1 VKAGGGHEEKGEVG
15 EESLDKGTEALSK
28 EGEAANQEG
37 SSLGGYKTIV
47 LENSA
52 DEPGVVTPA
61 LDMAL
66 HAPPSVDKEDS
77 IREQVPSDRGL
88 VHAASATSTLKSL
101 SAPLPES
108 PNSRPVTSLPSSLE
122 ELPSAYANSTR
133 PRQASL
139 VSASSVYS
147 PSVYTTNSG
156 VNGPTAGAV
165 DDASA
170 DSKQHHERH
179 GREVVKFYVGRE
191 TWEELGYNWCKSER
205 TCAGRV
211 WVECGIEDGLVCL
224 FSSPLGHGH
233 FVFDILFIILTFC
246 HSPSFRILSIDRS
259 EILSTH

>member
-1 VKAGGGHEEKGEVG
+1 VSKEEGKPGRTSLEGVRELHGKGRDVVEDGGIEGVKAGGGHEEKGEVG
-15 EESLDKGTEALSK
+15 EELVEKGTETLSK
-28 EGEAANQEG
+28 EGEATTQEG

-47 LENSA
+47 PENSA
-52 DEPGVVTPA
+52 DEPGAVTPA
-61 LDMAL
+61 LDIAL

-88 VHAASATSTLKSL
+88 VHAASATSTPKSL

-108 PNSRPVTSLPSSLE
+108 PNSRPVPSLPSSLE
-122 ELPSAYANSTR
+122 GPLSTYASSTR

-165 DDASA
+165 GDASV

-191 TWEELGYNWCKSER
+191 TWEERAWLQLVQIRESMFWARLGGVRY
-205 TCAGRV
+205 
-211 WVECGIEDGLVCL
+211 
-224 FSSPLGHGH
+224 
-233 FVFDILFIILTFC
+233 
-246 HSPSFRILSIDRS
+246 
-259 EILSTH
+259 